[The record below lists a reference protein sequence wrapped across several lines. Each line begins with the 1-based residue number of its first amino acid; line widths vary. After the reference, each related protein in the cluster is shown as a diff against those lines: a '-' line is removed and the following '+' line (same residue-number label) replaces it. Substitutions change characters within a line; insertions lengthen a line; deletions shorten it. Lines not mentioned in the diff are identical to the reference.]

1 MFAILCEHFG
11 GKWPFWLSPRQV
23 MVIAIIPKVHREYTI
38 TSTLFGP
45 ALHQARPILPLTSP
59 CSRQPSSQYDDYAA
73 EVQRIFHLK
82 GFTADSDL
90 GGKDQ
95 LQKKVRNAC
104 VAQYNY
110 ILVVG
115 GSEEERRTVNVR
127 TRDGKQHGT
136 SLKEEKGALF
146 RRLGAPFVVGV
157 VTPKGHSSK

>member
-23 MVIAIIPKVHREYTI
+23 MVIAIIPKVRDTCRKYMI
-38 TSTLFGP
+38 YADFKRPFIFG
-45 ALHQARPILPLTSP
+45 QAHPTSP
-59 CSRQPSSQYDDYAA
+59 VISPRPHQPSPQYDDYAA

-127 TRDGKQHGT
+127 TRDGKQHGAL
-136 SLKEEKGALF
+136 LKVAWEYGKG
-146 RRLGAPFVVGV
+146 R
-157 VTPKGHSSK
+157 